1 MTKKLLTAALT
12 IAACAAL
19 CGAVCPRNASDE
31 KVSEAEQVP
40 GAAARQPPMPSQK
53 GTAA

>member
-1 MTKKLLTAALT
+1 MTKKLLTAALA

-19 CGAVCPRNASDE
+19 WGAVCPRNASDG
-31 KVSEAEQVP
+31 KVPEAEQVP

-53 GTAA
+53 KTGA